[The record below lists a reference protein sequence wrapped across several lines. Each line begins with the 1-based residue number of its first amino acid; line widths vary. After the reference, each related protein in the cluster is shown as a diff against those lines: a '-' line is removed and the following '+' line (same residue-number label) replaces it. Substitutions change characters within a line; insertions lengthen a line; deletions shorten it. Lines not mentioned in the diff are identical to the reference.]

1 METGFRTENS
11 AVHLLPLTTIFV
23 SLILFFTLEL
33 FQKCYVRHQFLADS
47 SDRARFAQMGIAGV
61 ITKPFEPTS
70 ICEEVTHI
78 LGWDD

>member
-1 METGFRTENS
+1 M
-11 AVHLLPLTTIFV
+11 
-23 SLILFFTLEL
+23 ILFFTLEL

-47 SDRARFAQMGIAGV
+47 GDRARFAQMGIAGV
-61 ITKPFEPTS
+61 ITKPFELTS